1 MKLDRTLVRE
11 INSLI
16 GNGSREAKFAMLKRI
31 DAAKKDLSTPQ
42 VRSAFDVCLRKHGRA
57 VVAVCVAA
65 TLDARKDRLD
75 YWGWRWA
82 HEVLSLLPKNITP
95 ENLGRAHIDDGIH
108 PTAICDYAGSFIR
121 LTTEE
126 E

>member
-11 INSLI
+11 VKALA

-31 DAAKKDLSTPQ
+31 DAARKDLSTTS
-42 VRSAFDVCLRKHGRA
+42 VRDTFNGCLRDHGRA
-57 VVAVCVAA
+57 VVTVCVAA
-65 TLDARKDRLD
+65 TLDARKERLD
-75 YWGWRWA
+75 RWGWRWS
-82 HEVLSLLPKNITP
+82 HEVLSLLPQSITP
-95 ENLGRAHIDDGIH
+95 GNLERAHIDDGIH
-108 PTAICDYAGSFIR
+108 PTAICEYAGSLIR